1 MRYEN
6 WLTNMLYVLL
16 CIYSKERVLMAT
28 TTTANKKDMPDLPV
42 GFETIPAEDVE
53 AREKLTTARVGLL
66 LKASF
71 FGNMAT
77 RLPLVNADAWLPT
90 AATDGRF
97 FYYNSKFILMLK
109 KGEIEFLFGHEVLH
123 NVYDHLGRSKFNLHN
138 PTIANIAAD
147 FAVNG
152 DLVKARIGKMIT
164 TVPALHNV
172 KYYDM
177 SMEEIYDDIY
187 ENAEKIN
194 IDELADMLLDEHLEN
209 DEDGNGGGKPEED
222 ENGNLTSKSKPAYSE
237 EDKKKIRDEIKESL
251 INSAKQ
257 AGGAGD
263 IPGGVQRIIKDL
275 TEPKMNWHELL
286 SQTIESSIKSDYSF
300 MRPSRK
306 SWGMDAILPGM
317 VPENTIDIAI
327 SVDMSGSISN
337 EQARDFF
344 SEIKAIME
352 SYSDFKIK
360 LWCFDTQVYNY
371 AEFDNN
377 NLDDIL
383 DYEPMGG
390 GGTMFE
396 CNWQFMRDNEVEPNR
411 FVMFTDGYPCGS
423 WGDEHY
429 CDTVFII
436 HGPDTIK
443 PPFGNYAYYDHKQAA

>member
-1 MRYEN
+1 MMIH
-6 WLTNMLYVLL
+6 LD
-16 CIYSKERVLMAT
+16 T
-28 TTTANKKDMPDLPV
+28 TSNKKDIDLPV
-42 GFETIPAEDVE
+42 GYETDPAEDAE
-53 AREKLTTARVGLL
+53 AREMLTTARVGLL

-77 RLPLVNADAWLPT
+77 RLPLVNADAWCPT
-90 AATDGRF
+90 AATDGRY
-97 FYYNSKFILMLK
+97 FYYSSKFILMLK
-109 KGEIEFLFGHEVLH
+109 KGEVEFLFGHEVLH
-123 NVYDHLGRSKFNLHN
+123 NVYEHLGRSALNKHN

-152 DLVKARIGKMIT
+152 DLVQAKIGKMIT
-164 TVPALHNV
+164 TVPALHDT
-172 KYYDM
+172 KYYGM

-187 ENAEKIN
+187 ENAEKID
-194 IDELADMLLDEHLEN
+194 IEKLVDMVLDDHLDGEG
-209 DEDGNGGGKPEED
+209 EDSQGEGDGKPEED
-222 ENGNLTSKSKPAYSE
+222 ENGNLSSKSKPKYNE
-237 EDKKKIRDEIKESL
+237 EEKKKIRDEIKESL

-257 AGGAGD
+257 AGGAGN
-263 IPGGVQRIIKDL
+263 IPAGVQRIIKDL
-275 TEPKMNWHELL
+275 TEPKMDWRELL

-306 SWGMDAILPGM
+306 GWGMDAVLPGM

-344 SEIKAIME
+344 SEIKAIMD
-352 SYSDFKIK
+352 SYTDFKIK

-371 AEFDNN
+371 AEFDNT
-377 NLDDIL
+377 NLDSIL
-383 DYEPMGG
+383 EYEPMGG

-396 CNWQFMRDNEVEPNR
+396 CNWDYMKENDIQPNR

-423 WGDEHY
+423 WGDEFY

-436 HGPDTIK
+436 HGPQSIK
-443 PPFGNYAYYDHKQAA
+443 PTFGNYAYYDEKNG